1 MSMMTVML
9 FLCFNVTVEHISHCS
24 GVSIVDFEEINAS
37 WKVFQGLK
45 KTPEPLHISFSS
57 STSSSKLSSV

>member
-9 FLCFNVTVEHISHCS
+9 FLCFNVNVEHISHWP

-37 WKVFQGLK
+37 WEVFLGLK
-45 KTPEPLHISFSS
+45 KKQPLHISFSS
-57 STSSSKLSSV
+57 SASSFKLSSV